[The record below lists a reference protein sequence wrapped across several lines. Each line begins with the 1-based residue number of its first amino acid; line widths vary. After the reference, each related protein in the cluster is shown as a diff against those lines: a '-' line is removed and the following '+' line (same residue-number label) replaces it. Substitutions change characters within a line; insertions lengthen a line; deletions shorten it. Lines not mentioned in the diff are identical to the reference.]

1 MFLQEAYTNNHMKRY
16 VPIIIGVVALCAVLY
31 LGSGGSTSDE
41 EKLANEESS
50 VEVTSK
56 SFQGS
61 LTKMF
66 EGEHTLMY
74 GLDLPETATATVSM
88 DGALVKVSDSDM
100 PVLAMYVSF
109 EGGRG
114 YSATD
119 YITNNI
125 IPKVSGVTII
135 EPKTVGEYE
144 WTVAQSANSE
154 WHVTSVENGKWLLV
168 VENKKADSEKAMT
181 VLETVVVSTPD
192 SLSQEETQEETSS
205 ADEMPVEKVEVS
217 EESKTEGK

>member
-1 MFLQEAYTNNHMKRY
+1 MKRY

-31 LGSGGSTSDE
+31 LGSGGSNGDE
-41 EKLANEESS
+41 EKLVNEESS

-61 LTKMF
+61 ITKIF
-66 EGEHTLMY
+66 EGEHTLAY

-88 DGALVKVSDSDM
+88 DGALVKVTDNDM

-114 YSATD
+114 YSPTD
-119 YITNNI
+119 YITKNI
-125 IPKVSGVTII
+125 VPKVSGVMLV

-144 WTVAQSANSE
+144 WVVAQSANSE
-154 WHVTSVENGKWLLV
+154 WHVAQVENGKWLLV
-168 VENKKADSEKAMT
+168 VENKKADSEKALA
-181 VLETVVVSTPD
+181 VLQTLLASTPGAV
-192 SLSQEETQEETSS
+192 TQEDSS
-205 ADEMPVEKVEVS
+205 ISDELPMVEVQIS
-217 EESKTEGK
+217 EGSSTEGK